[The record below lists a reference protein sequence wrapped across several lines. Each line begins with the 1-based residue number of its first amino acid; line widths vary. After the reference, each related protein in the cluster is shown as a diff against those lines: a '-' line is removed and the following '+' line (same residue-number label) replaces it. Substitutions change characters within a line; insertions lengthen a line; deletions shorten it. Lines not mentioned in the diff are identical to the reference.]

1 MVKKSNT
8 EAHAH
13 LLQLGRPTPVP
24 KSRNEAQLET
34 IPNRWPASDYTVQ
47 LICEE
52 FTCLCPM
59 TGQPD
64 FAKIY
69 IEYQPDLLLI
79 ESKSLK
85 LYLGAFRN
93 EGIFHEFVVNTICH
107 DLVQALRPRSIEVRG
122 EFSVR
127 GGIRIV
133 PTARWAMP
141 TDPKKEIER
150 LPRA

>member
-1 MVKKSNT
+1 MKQSVP
-8 EAHAH
+8 EAHSH
-13 LLQLGRPTPVP
+13 LLQLGKATPLPQRPE
-24 KSRNEAQLET
+24 EAKLES

-64 FAKIY
+64 FAKIV
-69 IEYQPDLLLI
+69 IEYRPDKWLI

-85 LYLGAFRN
+85 LYLGSYRN
-93 EGIFHEFVVNTICH
+93 VGIFHEFVVNAICH
-107 DLVQALRPRSIEVRG
+107 DLVQLLGPRTIEVRG
-122 EFSVR
+122 EFSTR

-133 PTARWAMP
+133 PVARWTAP
-141 TDPKKEIER
+141 TVPV
-150 LPRA
+150 